1 MFKCYN
7 ICSYLHFK
15 NQKKGVG
22 VLSKKKQPVTLNLNK
37 NTVEKLDKIRKQSK
51 VHTTRTMLI
60 EDILDQFVDMYD
72 KFDWYN
78 QKK

>member
-1 MFKCYN
+1 M
-7 ICSYLHFK
+7 
-15 NQKKGVG
+15 
-22 VLSKKKQPVTLNLNK
+22 SKKKQPVTLNLNK

-78 QKK
+78 QNK

>member
-15 NQKKGVG
+15 KSRKGVG

-78 QKK
+78 QNK

>member
-1 MFKCYN
+1 M
-7 ICSYLHFK
+7 
-15 NQKKGVG
+15 
-22 VLSKKKQPVTLNLNK
+22 SKKKQPVTLNLNK

-78 QKK
+78 QKT

>member
-1 MFKCYN
+1 M
-7 ICSYLHFK
+7 
-15 NQKKGVG
+15 
-22 VLSKKKQPVTLNLNK
+22 SKKKQPVTLNLNK

>member
-1 MFKCYN
+1 M
-7 ICSYLHFK
+7 
-15 NQKKGVG
+15 
-22 VLSKKKQPVTLNLNK
+22 SKKKQPVTLNLNK

-60 EDILDQFVDMYD
+60 EDILNQFVDMYD

-78 QKK
+78 QNK